1 MINQITLTRPDIPA
15 SGSFG
20 RNEYAFMGSPC
31 PVIQQLCLKL
41 ITGLSATYKTA
52 YVDADHRSGQTSL
65 IPNKQVMNSGGL
77 FELTNKLDYFQLNLR
92 KELNQYDHRA
102 MMNEADLVL
111 VNGNHFEASRQILIL
126 DPVKFDSLS
135 RNIAKLK
142 KVELVLTTEKTSDL
156 PLFLKDYLP
165 DYESIPILSVSN
177 TTEIEAFITR
187 QMSANTAPIRG
198 LILAGGKSSR
208 MGTDK
213 SHLVYDGVTQSERI
227 SLLMQELNIPCFF
240 SCRDEQKATFSG
252 EENLITDTFLGMGP
266 MGGILSAFRSQ
277 PDTAWLVMATDMPL
291 LSSKTIDY
299 LLLNRRSSAVATAI
313 INGDSGDPEP
323 LVAIWEPKSYQV
335 LLNFLGQGVTSP
347 AFVLKNSD
355 THLIQAPAQVELQN
369 VNTPEDYQSVID
381 QLSPPK
387 QS

>member
-1 MINQITLTRPDIPA
+1 
-15 SGSFG
+15 
-20 RNEYAFMGSPC
+20 
-31 PVIQQLCLKL
+31 
-41 ITGLSATYKTA
+41 
-52 YVDADHRSGQTSL
+52 
-65 IPNKQVMNSGGL
+65 
-77 FELTNKLDYFQLNLR
+77 
-92 KELNQYDHRA
+92 

>member
-1 MINQITLTRPDIPA
+1 MINQITATRPDKPEF
-15 SGSFG
+15 GSFG
-20 RNEYAFMGSPC
+20 RNEYAFMGAPC
-31 PVIQQLCLKL
+31 PVIQQLCLKI
-41 ITGLSATYKTA
+41 ITDLSATFKIG

-65 IPNKQVMNSGGL
+65 LPNKQVMNSGGL
-77 FELTNKLDYFQLNLR
+77 LELTNKLDYFQLNLR
-92 KELNQYDHRA
+92 KELNQFDHRA

-165 DYESIPILSVSN
+165 DYASIPILSVSN
-177 TTEIEAFITR
+177 TTEIEAFISR
-187 QMSANTAPIRG
+187 QMESNSAPIRG

-213 SHLVYDGVTQSERI
+213 SHLEYAGVTQLERI
-227 SLLMQELNIPCFF
+227 RFMMQELNIPC
-240 SCRDEQKATFSG
+240 SISRRENQKATFSG
-252 EENLITDTFLGMGP
+252 EDNLITDTFLDMGP

-291 LSSKTIDY
+291 LSSKTIDH

-313 INGDSGDPEP
+313 INADTGDPEP

-347 AFVLKNSD
+347 SFVLKHSD
-355 THLIQAPAQVELQN
+355 THLIQAPAPAELQN
-369 VNTPEDYQSVID
+369 VNTPEEYQSVID
-381 QLSPPK
+381 LLSPPK